1 MSKHYP
7 RHRGSVYD
15 EFPAVLAL
23 RAAITRRLLRRWG
36 ECYYVEH
43 CDPPNTSGLEIVT
56 EPVASTADAE
66 LRMHVTRVLG
76 PHYEI
81 EHELG
86 RGGMGIVYCARDR
99 RLKRTVA
106 IKLLPPE
113 LAFRS
118 DIRSRFLREAE
129 TAAQLS
135 HPNIVPI
142 YSVDEMENL
151 VFFVM
156 AFVDGKN
163 LALQLHEKG
172 RLGIGETRRVMREV
186 ADALAFAHARGVV
199 HRDVKPDNVLLDKES
214 GRAMV
219 TDFGIARAISDSADS
234 RLTATGMAIGTPAY
248 MSPEQAAGE
257 RDIDGR
263 SDLYA
268 LGIVAYQM
276 LTGAPPFTAAS
287 TPAMLVKHLT
297 ERPQTVR
304 SRRSDVP
311 ADLERIVMVLL
322 EKDPSNRLPSAQALV
337 AALDGAPVAAA
348 PVYDEPVPQP
358 GSYPVRREAPAPLV
372 QSSNDLSQETLARWS
387 APEVV
392 VFRRKARKWAVAA
405 PILMLMGLMF
415 HFPALMI
422 VGIWGISL
430 AWNFSGLVGKGYSW
444 RDVMQQPPEKQ
455 LVDVLGDAV
464 EGAQS
469 VFDSDKRAARRIER
483 QQQREER
490 RARGLI
496 TAGSTTSRGR
506 ESYPASSTGS
516 SQAPQQ
522 SSPQPRPI
530 TGVHGGVVSQAQI
543 DRDEI
548 KRLIDSMT
556 GAERNLVANVVP
568 SADALLD
575 RVRTLAA
582 SLEDVERNVPRGAL
596 DGIEKEIAKLESE
609 ANPLERERSEERVR
623 RLAGLRRQRR
633 ALGDLTARRDQ
644 MATRLESCSLALQNM
659 RFDVLR
665 LRAGAQ
671 SHAQVTSL
679 ALEALN
685 LAREVDYAVA
695 AGEDVARLTSS
706 TLRGSAGR

>member
-1 MSKHYP
+1 M
-7 RHRGSVYD
+7 
-15 EFPAVLAL
+15 
-23 RAAITRRLLRRWG
+23 
-36 ECYYVEH
+36 
-43 CDPPNTSGLEIVT
+43 T
-56 EPVASTADAE
+56 EPVATTADAE
-66 LRMHVTRVLG
+66 LRAHVTRVLG

-81 EHELG
+81 ESELG

-199 HRDVKPDNVLLDKES
+199 HRDVKPDNVLLEKES

-219 TDFGIARAISDSADS
+219 TDFGIARAVSDSNDS

-276 LTGAPPFTAAS
+276 LTGAPPFNAAS

-297 ERPQTVR
+297 ERPQPVR
-304 SRRSDVP
+304 SRRNDVP
-311 ADLERIVMVLL
+311 ADLERIIMVLL
-322 EKDPSNRLPSAQALV
+322 EKDPANRLPSAQALV
-337 AALDGAPVAAA
+337 AALDGAPVAPA
-348 PVYDEPVPQP
+348 PIHVEPAVQP
-358 GSYPVRREAPAPLV
+358 GSYPVRREAPAPPV
-372 QSSNDLSQETLARWS
+372 HSPEDLSQETLARWNS
-387 APEVV
+387 PEILR
-392 VFRRKARKWAVAA
+392 FRKKVRKWAVAA
-405 PILMLMGLMF
+405 PIMMVFGLLV

-422 VGIWGISL
+422 IGMWGIGL
-430 AWNFSGLVGKGYSW
+430 AWQFSGLVSKGYSW
-444 RDVMQQPPEKQ
+444 HDVLQQPPDKQ

-464 EGAQS
+464 ERGQS
-469 VFDSDKRAARRIER
+469 VFDSEKRAARRLER
-483 QQQREER
+483 QQQREAR
-490 RARGLI
+490 RARGLL
-496 TAGSTTSRGR
+496 TAGSAASTTYS
-506 ESYPASSTGS
+506 SYPSPSQSSSNLPQPS
-516 SQAPQQ
+516 SQPAPV
-522 SSPQPRPI
+522 SGI
-530 TGVHGGVVSQAQI
+530 HGGVVSQAQI

-556 GAERNLVANVVP
+556 GAERSLVANVVP

-596 DGIEKEIAKLESE
+596 EAIEREITKLESE

-633 ALGDLTARRDQ
+633 AMTDLTARRDQ

-695 AGEDVARLTSS
+695 AGEDVARLTST

>member
-1 MSKHYP
+1 MS
-7 RHRGSVYD
+7 
-15 EFPAVLAL
+15 
-23 RAAITRRLLRRWG
+23 
-36 ECYYVEH
+36 
-43 CDPPNTSGLEIVT
+43 
-56 EPVASTADAE
+56 EPVATTADAE
-66 LRMHVTRVLG
+66 LRAHVTRVLG

-81 EHELG
+81 ENELG

-199 HRDVKPDNVLLDKES
+199 HRDVKPDNVLLEKES

-219 TDFGIARAISDSADS
+219 TDFGIARAVSDSGDS

-297 ERPQTVR
+297 ERPQAVR
-304 SRRSDVP
+304 ARRGDVP

-322 EKDPSNRLPSAQALV
+322 EKDPANRLPSAQALV

-348 PVYDEPVPQP
+348 PIHVEPAVQP
-358 GSYPVRREAPAPLV
+358 GSYPVRREAAAPPV
-372 QSSNDLSQETLARWS
+372 QSPNDLSQETLARWN
-387 APEVV
+387 APEILG
-392 VFRRKARKWAVAA
+392 FRKRVRKWAVAA
-405 PILMLMGLMF
+405 PIFLVMGIIF
-415 HFPALMI
+415 HFPALMV

-430 AWNFSGLVGKGYSW
+430 AWNFSGLVSKGYSW
-444 RDVMQQPPEKQ
+444 RDVLQQPPEKQ
-455 LVDVLGDAV
+455 LVDVLG
-464 EGAQS
+464 
-469 VFDSDKRAARRIER
+469 
-483 QQQREER
+483 
-490 RARGLI
+490 
-496 TAGSTTSRGR
+496 
-506 ESYPASSTGS
+506 
-516 SQAPQQ
+516 
-522 SSPQPRPI
+522 
-530 TGVHGGVVSQAQI
+530 
-543 DRDEI
+543 
-548 KRLIDSMT
+548 
-556 GAERNLVANVVP
+556 
-568 SADALLD
+568 
-575 RVRTLAA
+575 
-582 SLEDVERNVPRGAL
+582 
-596 DGIEKEIAKLESE
+596 
-609 ANPLERERSEERVR
+609 
-623 RLAGLRRQRR
+623 
-633 ALGDLTARRDQ
+633 
-644 MATRLESCSLALQNM
+644 
-659 RFDVLR
+659 
-665 LRAGAQ
+665 
-671 SHAQVTSL
+671 
-679 ALEALN
+679 
-685 LAREVDYAVA
+685 
-695 AGEDVARLTSS
+695 
-706 TLRGSAGR
+706 

>member
-1 MSKHYP
+1 VS
-7 RHRGSVYD
+7 
-15 EFPAVLAL
+15 
-23 RAAITRRLLRRWG
+23 
-36 ECYYVEH
+36 
-43 CDPPNTSGLEIVT
+43 
-56 EPVASTADAE
+56 EPVATTADAE
-66 LRMHVTRVLG
+66 LRAHVTRVLG

-81 EHELG
+81 ENELG

-199 HRDVKPDNVLLDKES
+199 HRDVKPDNVLLEKES

-219 TDFGIARAISDSADS
+219 TDFGIARAVSDSGDS

-297 ERPQTVR
+297 ERPQAVR
-304 SRRSDVP
+304 ARRGDVP

-322 EKDPSNRLPSAQALV
+322 EKDPANRLPSAQALV

-348 PVYDEPVPQP
+348 PIHVEPAVQP
-358 GSYPVRREAPAPLV
+358 GSYPVRREAAAPPV
-372 QSSNDLSQETLARWS
+372 QSPNDLSQETLARWN
-387 APEVV
+387 APEILG
-392 VFRRKARKWAVAA
+392 FRKRVRKWAVAA
-405 PILMLMGLMF
+405 PIFLVMGIIF
-415 HFPALMI
+415 HFPALMV

-430 AWNFSGLVGKGYSW
+430 AWNFSGLVSKGYSW
-444 RDVMQQPPEKQ
+444 RDVLQQPPEKQ

-469 VFDSDKRAARRIER
+469 VFDSEKRTARRLER
-483 QQQREER
+483 QQQRDAR
-490 RARGLI
+490 RSRGLL
-496 TAGSTTSRGR
+496 TAGRDASTSRS
-506 ESYPASSTGS
+506 SYPSAPSS
-516 SQAPQQ
+516 
-522 SSPQPRPI
+522 SSPVPQPTSTSPI
-530 TGVHGGVVSQAQI
+530 PVTGIHGSVVSQAQI

-556 GAERNLVANVVP
+556 GAERGLVANVVP

-596 DGIEKEIAKLESE
+596 DAIEREISKLESE

-633 ALGDLTARRDQ
+633 AMSDLTARRDQ

-685 LAREVDYAVA
+685 LAREVEYAVA
-695 AGEDVARLTSS
+695 AGEDVARLTSN

>member
-1 MSKHYP
+1 MT
-7 RHRGSVYD
+7 D
-15 EFPAVLAL
+15 
-23 RAAITRRLLRRWG
+23 
-36 ECYYVEH
+36 
-43 CDPPNTSGLEIVT
+43 
-56 EPVASTADAE
+56 PVASTADAE
-66 LRMHVTRVLG
+66 LRAHVTRVLG

-81 EHELG
+81 ESELG

-199 HRDVKPDNVLLDKES
+199 HRDVKPDNVLLEKES

-219 TDFGIARAISDSADS
+219 TDFGIARAVSDSNDS

-268 LGIVAYQM
+268 LGVVAYQM
-276 LTGAPPFTAAS
+276 LTGAPPFNAAS

-297 ERPQTVR
+297 ERPQAVR
-304 SRRSDVP
+304 ARRSDVP
-311 ADLERIVMVLL
+311 TDLERIIMVLL
-322 EKDPSNRLPSAQALV
+322 EKDPANRLPSAQALV

-348 PVYDEPVPQP
+348 PMRDEPITAPSP
-358 GSYPVRREAPAPLV
+358 NAYPVRREPSPV
-372 QSSNDLSQETLARWS
+372 PEPMDLSQETIARWN

-392 VFRRKARKWAVAA
+392 GFRRRLRKWGVASA
-405 PILMLMGLMF
+405 IFMVMGLIF
-415 HFPALMI
+415 HFPALMVI
-422 VGIWGISL
+422 GIWGISL
-430 AWNFSGLVGKGYSW
+430 AWNYSGLVGKGYSW
-444 RDVMQQPPEKQ
+444 RDIMQQPPEKQ

-469 VFDSDKRAARRIER
+469 VFDSDKRAARRLER
-483 QQQREER
+483 QQQREAR

-496 TAGSTTSRGR
+496 TAGSAPSSRAGA
-506 ESYPASSTGS
+506 YPSPGTGA

-522 SSPQPRPI
+522 SSRPPLPPSS
-530 TGVHGGVVSQAQI
+530 VHAGVVAQAQI

-633 ALGDLTARRDQ
+633 ALGDLTTRRDQ

>member
-1 MSKHYP
+1 MS
-7 RHRGSVYD
+7 
-15 EFPAVLAL
+15 
-23 RAAITRRLLRRWG
+23 
-36 ECYYVEH
+36 
-43 CDPPNTSGLEIVT
+43 
-56 EPVASTADAE
+56 EPVATTADAE
-66 LRMHVTRVLG
+66 LRAHVTRVLG

-81 EHELG
+81 ESELG

-199 HRDVKPDNVLLDKES
+199 HRDVKPDNVLLEKES

-219 TDFGIARAISDSADS
+219 TDFGIARAVSDSGDS

-276 LTGAPPFTAAS
+276 LTGAPPFIAAS

-297 ERPQTVR
+297 ERPQAVR
-304 SRRSDVP
+304 ARRGDVP

-322 EKDPSNRLPSAQALV
+322 EKDPANRLPSAQALV
-337 AALDGAPVAAA
+337 AALDGAPVAPA
-348 PVYDEPVPQP
+348 PVYQEQPVQP
-358 GSYPVRREAPAPLV
+358 GSYPVRRESPAPPV
-372 QSSNDLSQETLARWS
+372 QSPNDLSQETLARWN
-387 APEVV
+387 APEILG
-392 VFRRKARKWAVAA
+392 FRKRVRKWAVAA
-405 PILMLMGLMF
+405 PIFLVMGIIF
-415 HFPALMI
+415 HFPALMV

-444 RDVMQQPPEKQ
+444 RDVLQQPPEKQ

-469 VFDSDKRAARRIER
+469 VFDSEKRAARRLER
-483 QQQREER
+483 QQQRDAR
-490 RARGLI
+490 RSRGLL
-496 TAGSTTSRGR
+496 TAGSGASTSRS
-506 ESYPASSTGS
+506 SYPSSPSASS
-516 SQAPQQ
+516 PV
-522 SSPQPRPI
+522 PQPTSTSPVPV
-530 TGVHGGVVSQAQI
+530 TGIHGGVVSQAQI

-556 GAERNLVANVVP
+556 GAERGLVANVVP

-596 DGIEKEIAKLESE
+596 DAIEREISKLESE

-633 ALGDLTARRDQ
+633 ALSDLTARRDQ

-685 LAREVDYAVA
+685 LAREVEYAVA
-695 AGEDVARLTSS
+695 AGEDVARLTSN

>member
-1 MSKHYP
+1 
-7 RHRGSVYD
+7 
-15 EFPAVLAL
+15 
-23 RAAITRRLLRRWG
+23 
-36 ECYYVEH
+36 
-43 CDPPNTSGLEIVT
+43 VT
-56 EPVASTADAE
+56 EPVATTADAE
-66 LRMHVTRVLG
+66 LRAHVTRVLG

-81 EHELG
+81 ESELG

-199 HRDVKPDNVLLDKES
+199 HRDVKPDNVLLEKES

-219 TDFGIARAISDSADS
+219 TDFGIARAVSDSNDS

-276 LTGAPPFTAAS
+276 LTGAPPFNAAS

-297 ERPQTVR
+297 ERPQPVR
-304 SRRSDVP
+304 SRRNDVP
-311 ADLERIVMVLL
+311 ADLERIIMVLL
-322 EKDPSNRLPSAQALV
+322 EKDPANRLPSAQALV
-337 AALDGAPVAAA
+337 AALDGAPVAPA
-348 PVYDEPVPQP
+348 PIHVEPAVQP
-358 GSYPVRREAPAPLV
+358 GSYPVRREAPAPPV
-372 QSSNDLSQETLARWS
+372 HSPEDLSQETLARWNS
-387 APEVV
+387 PEILR
-392 VFRRKARKWAVAA
+392 FRKKVRKWAVAA
-405 PILMLMGLMF
+405 PILMVFGLLV

-422 VGIWGISL
+422 IGMWGIGL
-430 AWNFSGLVGKGYSW
+430 AWNFSGLVSKGYSW
-444 RDVMQQPPEKQ
+444 HDVLHQPPDKQ

-464 EGAQS
+464 ERGQS
-469 VFDSDKRAARRIER
+469 VFDSEKRAARRLER
-483 QQQREER
+483 QQQRDAR
-490 RARGLI
+490 RARGLL
-496 TAGSTTSRGR
+496 TAGSGVSTTYS
-506 ESYPASSTGS
+506 SYPSPS
-516 SQAPQQ
+516 Q
-522 SSPQPRPI
+522 SSSNLPQPSSAPAPVSGI
-530 TGVHGGVVSQAQI
+530 HGGVVSQAQI

-556 GAERNLVANVVP
+556 GAERSLVANVVP

-596 DGIEKEIAKLESE
+596 DAIEREITKLESE

-633 ALGDLTARRDQ
+633 AMTDLTARRDQ

-695 AGEDVARLTSS
+695 AGEDVARLTST

>member
-1 MSKHYP
+1 M
-7 RHRGSVYD
+7 
-15 EFPAVLAL
+15 
-23 RAAITRRLLRRWG
+23 RRWG
-36 ECYYVEH
+36 ACYYVEH
-43 CDPPNTSGLEIVT
+43 RDLSITRVLEIVT
-56 EPVASTADAE
+56 EPVATTADAE
-66 LRMHVTRVLG
+66 LRAHVTRVLG

-81 EHELG
+81 ENELG

-199 HRDVKPDNVLLDKES
+199 HRDVKPDNVLLEKES

-219 TDFGIARAISDSADS
+219 TDFGIARAVSDSNDS

-276 LTGAPPFTAAS
+276 LTGAPPFNAAS

-297 ERPQTVR
+297 ERPQPVR
-304 SRRSDVP
+304 ARRNDVP
-311 ADLERIVMVLL
+311 ADLERIIMVLL
-322 EKDPSNRLPSAQALV
+322 EKDPANRLPSAQALV

-348 PVYDEPVPQP
+348 PVHEEVAPQP
-358 GSYPVRREAPAPLV
+358 GSYPMRRESLAPPVPAAI
-372 QSSNDLSQETLARWS
+372 DLSQETLARWN
-387 APEVV
+387 APDVV
-392 VFRRKARKWAVAA
+392 KFRRKVRKWAVAA
-405 PILMLMGLMF
+405 PIFLVMGLMF

-422 VGIWGISL
+422 IGIWGISL
-430 AWNFSGLVGKGYSW
+430 AWNFSGLVGKGFSW
-444 RDVMQQPPEKQ
+444 RDVMQQPPERQ

-469 VFDSDKRAARRIER
+469 VFDSDKRAARRLER
-483 QQQREER
+483 QQERESR

-496 TAGSTTSRGR
+496 TAGASSSPARA
-506 ESYPASSTGS
+506 SYPMSGS
-516 SQAPQQ
+516 GTSPVPQHT
-522 SSPQPRPI
+522 SPSPI
-530 TGVHGGVVSQAQI
+530 PLTGVHAGVVQQAQI

-568 SADALLD
+568 SADALLE

-633 ALGDLTARRDQ
+633 ALGDLTTRRDQ

-695 AGEDVARLTSS
+695 AGEDVARLTSA

>member
-1 MSKHYP
+1 VS
-7 RHRGSVYD
+7 
-15 EFPAVLAL
+15 
-23 RAAITRRLLRRWG
+23 
-36 ECYYVEH
+36 
-43 CDPPNTSGLEIVT
+43 
-56 EPVASTADAE
+56 EPVATTADAE
-66 LRMHVTRVLG
+66 LRAHVTRVLG

-172 RLGIGETRRVMREV
+172 RLGISETRRVMREV

-219 TDFGIARAISDSADS
+219 TDFGIARAVSDSGDS

-268 LGIVAYQM
+268 LGVVAYQM
-276 LTGAPPFTAAS
+276 LTGAPPFSAAS

-297 ERPQTVR
+297 ERPQSVR
-304 SRRSDVP
+304 ARRSDVP
-311 ADLERIVMVLL
+311 ADLERIIMVLL
-322 EKDPSNRLPSAQALV
+322 EKDPANRLPSAQALV
-337 AALDGAPVAAA
+337 AALDGAPVSAA
-348 PVYDEPVPQP
+348 PVHEEPVPQP

-372 QSSNDLSQETLARWS
+372 QSPVDLSQETLARWN
-387 APEVV
+387 APEVLR
-392 VFRRKARKWAVAA
+392 FRKKVRKWAVAA
-405 PILMLMGLMF
+405 PIFLLMGLMF
-415 HFPALMI
+415 HFPALMVI
-422 VGIWGISL
+422 GMWGIGL
-430 AWNFSGLVGKGYSW
+430 AWNFSGLVGKGFTW

-469 VFDSDKRAARRIER
+469 VFDSDKRNARRIER
-483 QQQREER
+483 QQQRDAR
-490 RARGLI
+490 RSGRLI
-496 TAGSTTSRGR
+496 GAGASTPPNRSSYPMSTT
-506 ESYPASSTGS
+506 ASSP
-516 SQAPQQ
+516 APQAA
-522 SSPQPRPI
+522 SSPVPV
-530 TGVHGGVVSQAQI
+530 TGVHAGVVSQAQI

-596 DGIEKEIAKLESE
+596 DAIEREITKLEGE

-623 RLAGLRRQRR
+623 RLAALRRQRR
-633 ALGDLTARRDQ
+633 ALTDLTARRDQ

>member
-1 MSKHYP
+1 
-7 RHRGSVYD
+7 
-15 EFPAVLAL
+15 
-23 RAAITRRLLRRWG
+23 
-36 ECYYVEH
+36 
-43 CDPPNTSGLEIVT
+43 VT
-56 EPVASTADAE
+56 EPVATTADAE
-66 LRMHVTRVLG
+66 LRAHVTRVLG

-81 EHELG
+81 ESELG

-199 HRDVKPDNVLLDKES
+199 HRDVKPDNVLLEKES

-219 TDFGIARAISDSADS
+219 TDFGIARAVSDSNDS

-276 LTGAPPFTAAS
+276 LTGAPPFNAAS

-297 ERPQTVR
+297 ERPQPVR
-304 SRRSDVP
+304 SRRNDVP
-311 ADLERIVMVLL
+311 ADLERIIMVLL
-322 EKDPSNRLPSAQALV
+322 EKDPANRLPSAQALV
-337 AALDGAPVAAA
+337 AALDGAPVAPA
-348 PVYDEPVPQP
+348 PIHVEPAVQP
-358 GSYPVRREAPAPLV
+358 GSYPVRREAPAPPV
-372 QSSNDLSQETLARWS
+372 HSPEDLSQETLARWNS
-387 APEVV
+387 PEILR
-392 VFRRKARKWAVAA
+392 FRKKVRKWAVAA
-405 PILMLMGLMF
+405 PIMMVFGLLV

-422 VGIWGISL
+422 IGMWGIGL
-430 AWNFSGLVGKGYSW
+430 AWQFSGLVSKGYSW
-444 RDVMQQPPEKQ
+444 HDVLHQPPDKQ

-464 EGAQS
+464 ERGQS
-469 VFDSDKRAARRIER
+469 VFDSEKRAARRLER
-483 QQQREER
+483 QQQREAR
-490 RARGLI
+490 RARGLL
-496 TAGSTTSRGR
+496 TAGSSVSTTYS
-506 ESYPASSTGS
+506 SYPSPS
-516 SQAPQQ
+516 Q
-522 SSPQPRPI
+522 SSSNMPQPSSSPAPVSGI
-530 TGVHGGVVSQAQI
+530 HGGVVSQAQI

-556 GAERNLVANVVP
+556 GAERSLVANVVP

-596 DGIEKEIAKLESE
+596 DAIEREITKLESE

-633 ALGDLTARRDQ
+633 AMTDLTARRDQ

-695 AGEDVARLTSS
+695 AGEDVARLTST